1 MVTRPRI
8 LLADDHMEMRESI
21 VQLLQSEFEMLE
33 PVKNGFALLEAA
45 AKLEPDVC
53 LLDISMP
60 IINGI
65 EVASRLRRR
74 SAKCKVVFLTIH
86 DDIDFVKAALAT
98 GALGYVVKPRMASDL
113 KKAIREALAGRVFI
127 SPR

>member
-1 MVTRPRI
+1 VTRPRI
-8 LLADDHMEMRESI
+8 LLADDHTEMRESI
-21 VQLLQSEFEMLE
+21 VQLLRSEFEMLE
-33 PVKNGFALLEAA
+33 PVANGFALLEAA

-65 EVASRLRRR
+65 EVANRLRHR
-74 SAKCKVVFLTIH
+74 SATCKVVFLTIH
-86 DDIDFVKAALAT
+86 DDVDFVKAALAT

-127 SPR
+127 SPT